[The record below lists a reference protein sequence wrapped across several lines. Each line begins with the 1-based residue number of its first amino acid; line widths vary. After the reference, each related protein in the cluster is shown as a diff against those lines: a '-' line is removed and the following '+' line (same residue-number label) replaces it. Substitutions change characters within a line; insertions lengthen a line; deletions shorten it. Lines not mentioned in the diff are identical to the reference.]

1 MSKEKIKYDLIDN
14 IMSYLKY
21 TFLDILNED
30 ENKEKLSV
38 FYQVL
43 EIMETMNKDYY
54 SYTLKDIDDKLFD
67 KLINEVISVLG

>member
-1 MSKEKIKYDLIDN
+1 MNKEKIKYDLIDN

-21 TFLDILNED
+21 TFLDILDED

-38 FYQVL
+38 FYNVL
-43 EIMETMNKDYY
+43 EIMEKLNKDYY

>member
-21 TFLDILNED
+21 TFLDILDED
-30 ENKEKLSV
+30 ENREKLSV
-38 FYQVL
+38 FYDVL
-43 EIMETMNKDYY
+43 EIMENMNKDYY

-67 KLINEVISVLG
+67 KLINEVINALG

>member
-21 TFLDILNED
+21 TFLDILDED
-30 ENKEKLSV
+30 KNREKLSV
-38 FYQVL
+38 FYDVL
-43 EIMETMNKDYY
+43 EIMQDMNKEYY
-54 SYTLKDIDDKLFD
+54 LYTLKDIDDKLFD